1 MYDYKV
7 YTNDLSNQML
17 ETIRPNAKVE
27 NILLLK
33 GQAKQMKIKQI
44 EQQLYGGHR
53 VPSITKMAQRLNSSQ
68 TVYNRQS

>member
-17 ETIRPNAKVE
+17 EAIRPNAKVE
-27 NILLLK
+27 DVLLLK
-33 GQAKQMKIKQI
+33 GKAKEMKLKKI
-44 EQQLYGGHR
+44 EEQLYGGHR

-68 TVYNRQS
+68 NVYSRQF